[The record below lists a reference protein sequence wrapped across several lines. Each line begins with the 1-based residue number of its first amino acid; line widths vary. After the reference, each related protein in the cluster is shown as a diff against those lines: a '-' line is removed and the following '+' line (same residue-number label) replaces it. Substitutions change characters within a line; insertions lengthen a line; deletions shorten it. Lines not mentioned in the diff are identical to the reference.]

1 MHLQFGYFIG
11 TNIRTFRMKLSR
23 TPGQG
28 FSNTE
33 VGSLPNNSLRLSFPR
48 YELS

>member
-11 TNIRTFRMKLSR
+11 ANIRTFRMKLSR

-33 VGSLPNNSLRLSFPR
+33 VGSPPTTLLGSVSPDMN
-48 YELS
+48 